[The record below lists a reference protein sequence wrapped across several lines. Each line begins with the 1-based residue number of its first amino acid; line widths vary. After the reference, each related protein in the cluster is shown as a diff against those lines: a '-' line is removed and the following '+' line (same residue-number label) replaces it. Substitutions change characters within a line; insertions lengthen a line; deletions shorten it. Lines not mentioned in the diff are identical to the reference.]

1 MSIREGNVGSTPIEI
16 SSITVGPLQEN
27 CYLLVDVDSRDAV
40 VVDPGDEAH
49 RIIDVIDSNQARLTA
64 IWLTHGHV
72 DHVGAAAPLVEAYNV
87 PVFLHPSDLPLY
99 ERAAVT
105 GRMYGMNFEQPP
117 APDRELREGDVV
129 SCGTVFFQVLHVPG
143 HSPGQVAFVGNGVCL
158 SGDLLFAG
166 SIGRTDLPLSNP
178 ADMQR
183 SLHRIS
189 TLADDVVVL
198 PGHGD
203 VTTIGREKLG
213 NPFLRGL
220 ARPIGS

>member
-1 MSIREGNVGSTPIEI
+1 MTTSTGNVGSNPIEI
-16 SSITVGPLQEN
+16 SAITVGPLQEN
-27 CYLLVDVDSRDAV
+27 CYLVVDTETRDAV
-40 VVDPGDEAH
+40 LVDPGDEPD
-49 RIIDVIDSNQARLTA
+49 RITDVLHASQARLTA

-72 DHVGAAAPLVEAYNV
+72 DHVGAVAPLAAAFKV
-87 PVFLHPSDLPLY
+87 PVYLHPADLPLY

-105 GRMYGMNFEQPP
+105 GRMYGMNFEQPGP
-117 APDRELREGDVV
+117 PDRELREGDSV
-129 SCGTVFFQVLHVPG
+129 SCGTVSFEILHVPG
-143 HSPGQVAFVGNGVCL
+143 HSPGQVAFIGSGVCL

-178 ADMQR
+178 ADMHQ
-183 SLHRIS
+183 SLLRIS

-198 PGHGD
+198 PGHGE